1 MSTLNKNTETIQSL
15 KTDTETAYSH
25 EEAKK
30 EGLTREVLFR
40 RESNSVLFQMYAD
53 EEEDLFI

>member
-15 KTDTETAYSH
+15 KIDTETTFNH
-25 EEAKK
+25 EEGKK
-30 EGLTREVLFR
+30 EEALNEALFR